1 MARSRASGGKVTFAG
16 PHWNVDVV
24 EGNYYSVNTIV
35 QMNYLSDNDIIVQK
49 SADTHYELYSGGNE
63 QGNLTELFDGSIHYD
78 LIIVAGAYHGMNVIF
93 QNNILLNDDFI
104 KIFGSGLDTSQSA
117 ASGLN
122 ELTNKATIENIG
134 DDNFQPMDTGL
145 NSVVTAISGGA
156 TSLDPSY
163 GRFVDGSGGEF
174 NVLYVKGDYYDINA
188 VWQTNVITDVNI
200 VMQFLDPPSAAALA
214 RDADGAETQS
224 VMAGKNLL
232 TNDAAIVDVG
242 ATNTYVNGQIYGD
255 TILVQANLL
264 PTDKD
269 QALTHDAQA
278 LVPELVAFVAE
289 RQNDAPPVQPVVI
302 APPHDDAIANV
313 LH

>member
-1 MARSRASGGKVTFAG
+1 M
-16 PHWNVDVV
+16 
-24 EGNYYSVNTIV
+24 
-35 QMNYLSDNDIIVQK
+35 DN
-49 SADTHYELYSGGNE
+49 
-63 QGNLTELFDGSIHYD
+63 
-78 LIIVAGAYHGMNVIF
+78 
-93 QNNILLNDDFI
+93 
-104 KIFGSGLDTSQSA
+104 
-117 ASGLN
+117 
-122 ELTNKATIENIG
+122 
-134 DDNFQPMDTGL
+134 GL
-145 NSVVTAISGGA
+145 NSIVTAISGGV
-156 TSLDPSY
+156 TTLDPSY

-200 VMQFLDPPSAAALA
+200 VMQFLDPPSGAALA

-224 VMAGKNLL
+224 VMAGENLL

-269 QALTHDAQA
+269 EALTHDAQA
-278 LVPELVAFVAE
+278 LVPELVAFVNE
-289 RQNDAPPVQPVVI
+289 SQNEAPPVQPVMI